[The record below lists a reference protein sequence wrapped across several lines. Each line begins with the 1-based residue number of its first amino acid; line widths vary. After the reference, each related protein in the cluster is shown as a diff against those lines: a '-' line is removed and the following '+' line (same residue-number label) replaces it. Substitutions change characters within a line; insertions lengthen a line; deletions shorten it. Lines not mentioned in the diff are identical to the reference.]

1 MIKCKQEVM
10 MAQQT
15 SKTETTPATRP
26 GDPFSAMRAEME
38 HVFDKFLGGA
48 HWPSL
53 PDLFAGSAGGR
64 VMPSV
69 DIHENDKE
77 IVVEA
82 ELPGMQQDD
91 VDITLRDGMLTM
103 KGEKKSEREEKK
115 GDFHVTERTYG
126 SFHRSFRL
134 PDTVDE
140 ENVTA
145 NLDNGVLRVTLR
157 KKPEAVKAEKKIAIA
172 KK

>member
-1 MIKCKQEVM
+1 MAKQNKKS
-10 MAQQT
+10 A
-15 SKTETTPATRP
+15 SETKSVTQYP
-26 GDPFSAMRAEME
+26 DPFAAMRGEMDR
-38 HVFDKFLGGA
+38 VFDKFLGGA

-53 PDLFAGSAGGR
+53 PDLFTGATSGR

-69 DIHENDKE
+69 DIRENDKQ

-82 ELPGMQQDD
+82 ELPGMERQD

-115 GDFHVTERTYG
+115 DDFHITERSYG

-140 ENVTA
+140 EGVTA
-145 NLDNGVLRVTLR
+145 NLDNGVLRVTLP